1 MNKNKF
7 LWFFVIVAILTA
19 GIFSM
24 NAVHA
29 SPAAATIPVSF
40 IVDTEHAR
48 SAISPYIYGSNQDIA
63 GVSAWTLRRLG
74 GNRMT
79 GFNWENNASN
89 AGSDYLHSSDA
100 FMCTSVGVS
109 DCTTPGSV
117 LSAYHDKSLQT
128 GAMDIITLQ
137 MAGYV
142 AKDKNGTVATTEAAP
157 SARWDPVVFA
167 KGSAFAN
174 PPSLTDSAVYMDE
187 EINFLVQKYGLSSAA
202 NGVKAYAL
210 DNEPALWSSTHPRI
224 HPTQPGA
231 AEIIT
236 RSTALSRAVKAVDP
250 GALIFGPTAYGFY
263 EMYAMQDAPDWPS
276 LKGSYSWYVDY
287 YLAQMKAASDTSGKR
302 LLDAY
307 DFHWYPEAQGGGTRI
322 VFGGSPGTLDVQKA
336 RVQAPRSLWDP
347 TYLEASWI
355 ADSFPAYLPILPRV
369 KQSINTYYPGTK
381 LAITE
386 FSYGGEADISGGLA
400 TADVLGVFGKYGV
413 DYATFWQLETTSNY
427 VASAYNLYRNYD
439 GNNSKFGDTKIDTE
453 NSNIVDSS
461 MYAAITGANT
471 SKVDII
477 VINKNFD
484 NDLTG
489 SFKVYS
495 PVNYTS
501 GQVWGY
507 DSASSAITQRTAITG
522 ITGNTFTYTIP
533 ARTAYH
539 IVLTAG
545 TTSVTNTPR
554 PPTATA
560 TATKTS
566 TATYTPCYG
575 CGFKLQYQAG
585 DGSASV
591 NQLTPHFNIIN
602 NSGAAVPLSEFKIRY
617 WYTADGNKAQ
627 TYACDYASMG
637 CANTSGIF
645 VKMPNPTS
653 SADNY
658 LEVGFVPSAGSVA
671 ANGGQSGG
679 VQVRLNKSD
688 YSNYTQTNDWS
699 FDGTK
704 TAGYVD
710 WDHVTLYHND
720 DLVWGIEPGMGP
732 TPTPG
737 PSNTLTLTLVR
748 TLTPTPTRTL
758 TPVATV
764 LTPTR
769 TNTAGITL
777 TPTRTN
783 TAGITL
789 TPTRT
794 STVGITNTPTRTFTP
809 PAVTLTP
816 TRTLTTGPINT
827 PTITQT
833 QPTGA
838 CSPVTSTITAPF
850 TYDGAGTFCWQSSN
864 LGSYINSWNLTSL
877 KVNGVNETNLYVA
890 AGSLPAKINGFW
902 YVSYNS
908 TVSYG
913 HFEAK

>member
-7 LWFFVIVAILTA
+7 FWFFVIVAILA
-19 GIFSM
+19 GGIFSI

-63 GVSAWTLRRLG
+63 GVSAWTLRRFG
-74 GNRMT
+74 GNRTT

-89 AGSDYLHSSDA
+89 AGSDYNQSSDS
-100 FMCTSVGVS
+100 FVCTWVGL
-109 DCTTPGSV
+109 DATGCNTPGAA
-117 LSAYHDKSLQT
+117 LAAYHDKSLST

-142 AKDKNGTVATTEAAP
+142 AADKNGTVATTEAAP
-157 SARWDPVVFA
+157 SARWIPVTYA

-174 PPSLTDSAVYMDE
+174 PPVATDNAVYSDE
-187 EINFLVQKYGLSSAA
+187 EINFLVQKYGLSSTA

-210 DNEPALWSSTHPRI
+210 DNEPALWSSTHPLL
-224 HPTQPGA
+224 HPAQPGA
-231 AEIIT
+231 AEIVT
-236 RSTALSRAVKAVDP
+236 RSTALSSAVKAVDP
-250 GALIFGPTAYGFY
+250 SALIFGPAAYGFY

-287 YLAQMKAASDTSGKR
+287 YLAQMKAASDAKGKR

-307 DFHWYPEAQGGGTRI
+307 DFHWYPEAQGAGTRI

-347 TYLEASWI
+347 TYAESSWI
-355 ADSFPAYLPILPRV
+355 EDSFPAYLPILPRV

-413 DYATFWQLETTSNY
+413 DYATFWQLETTSPY

-439 GNNSKFGDTKIDTE
+439 GNNSKFGDTKIDTD
-453 NSNIVDSS
+453 NSDIADSS
-461 MYAAITGANT
+461 MYAAITGTDT

-477 VINKNFD
+477 VMNKNFD
-484 NDLTG
+484 SDLTG

-495 PVNYTS
+495 PVNYAS

-533 ARTAYH
+533 ARTVYH

-560 TATKTS
+560 TS
-566 TATYTPCYG
+566 TATPTASYTPCYG

-585 DGSASV
+585 DASATT
-591 NQLTPHFNIIN
+591 NQITPHFNLFN
-602 NSGAAVPLSEFKIRY
+602 NSSAAVPLTEFKIRY
-617 WYTADGNKAQ
+617 WYTEDGNKAQ
-627 TYACDYASMG
+627 TYSCDYAIVG
-637 CANTSGIF
+637 CANTTGTF
-645 VKMPNPTS
+645 VKMSSPTS

-658 LEVGFVPSAGSVA
+658 LEVGFTAAAGSIA
-671 ANGGQSGG
+671 AGGQTG
-679 VQVRLNKSD
+679 VIQIRLNKSD
-688 YSNYTQTNDWS
+688 FSNYTQTGDYS
-699 FDGTK
+699 FDATK
-704 TAGYVD
+704 TAYAD
-710 WDHVTLYHND
+710 WDHVAVYHNN

-732 TPTPG
+732 TPTSG
-737 PSNTLTLTLVR
+737 PSNTPTLTLVR

-758 TPVATV
+758 TPLATT

-769 TNTAGITL
+769 TLTLAITLTPTRTFTAGVTL

-783 TAGITL
+783 TAGPTFTRTVTPAISL

-794 STVGITNTPTRTFTP
+794 STTGP
-809 PAVTLTP
+809 TLTP
-816 TRTLTTGPINT
+816 TIT
-827 PTITQT
+827 PTVG
-833 QPTGA
+833 GA

-850 TYDGAGTFCWQSSN
+850 TYDGAGVFCWQSSN
-864 LGSYINSWNLTSL
+864 LGTYINSWNVTSL
-877 KVNGVNETNLYVA
+877 TVNGVNFTNVYTA
-890 AGSLPAKINGFW
+890 AGSLPAKINGYW

-908 TVSYG
+908 AVSYG
-913 HFEAK
+913 HFETK